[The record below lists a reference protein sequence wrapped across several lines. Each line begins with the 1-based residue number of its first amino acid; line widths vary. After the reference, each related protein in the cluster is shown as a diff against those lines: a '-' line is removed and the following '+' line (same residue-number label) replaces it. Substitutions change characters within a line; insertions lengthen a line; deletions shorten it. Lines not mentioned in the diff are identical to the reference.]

1 MTSANS
7 LSDSRTVLLYAVTS
21 FQSHV
26 LVDGLI
32 NLIPS
37 DRYKVHFAS
46 SPHNSRFS
54 PDESGAI
61 NYHSIPMKRNP
72 HLLYDFLSLLSVF
85 RFLLRVR
92 PAIINYSTPK
102 AALLYAICAYI
113 LRVPTASIIRGLRFS
128 SISSP

>member
-37 DRYKVHFAS
+37 DRYKVILPHLPTTVAS
-46 SPHNSRFS
+46 ALMNLELSTTIVF
-54 PDESGAI
+54 
-61 NYHSIPMKRNP
+61 MKRNP
-72 HLLYDFLSLLSVF
+72 HLLYDFLSLLSVLDF
-85 RFLLRVR
+85 FCELGQPLL
-92 PAIINYSTPK
+92 IIVLLK
-102 AALLYAICAYI
+102 LLYCMLYAPKFFVY
-113 LRVPTASIIRGLRFS
+113 PPASI
-128 SISSP
+128 